1 VSANIEWLRLH
12 GYQHLVERAVVIL
25 NLTNKLNKASASIDQ
40 LRQHFSP
47 HVRAVHVI
55 PFDYHL
61 AEGSVVNLELLNRAT
76 LRSFE
81 ALAEIIATDF
91 PSATGKHTR
100 EAS

>member
-1 VSANIEWLRLH
+1 
-12 GYQHLVERAVVIL
+12 
-25 NLTNKLNKASASIDQ
+25 
-40 LRQHFSP
+40 
-47 HVRAVHVI
+47 VI

-61 AEGSVVNLELLNRAT
+61 AEGSVVNLELLNKAT

-100 EAS
+100 EGS